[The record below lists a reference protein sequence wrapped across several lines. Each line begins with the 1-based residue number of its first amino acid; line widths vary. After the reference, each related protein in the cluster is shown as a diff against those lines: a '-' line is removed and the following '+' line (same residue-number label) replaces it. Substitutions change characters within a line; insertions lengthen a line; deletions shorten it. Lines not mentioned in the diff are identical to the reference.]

1 MTITMVSKIRMDG
14 TACPKCEDV
23 KQRLEALGL
32 MSRID
37 ATVMA
42 DERDSQSA
50 GALLA
55 AQHKVSLAPFFI
67 VEDGRVEDGR
77 VEDGR
82 VEDGGRT
89 RIYTVF
95 MRFLR
100 EVLQATPQANAAQ
113 DARDVLRAN
122 PELDLL

>member
-1 MTITMVSKIRMDG
+1 MTITMVSKIRLDG

-42 DERDSQSA
+42 DERDNQSA

-67 VEDGRVEDGR
+67 VEDG
-77 VEDGR
+77 
-82 VEDGGRT
+82 GRT

-100 EVLQATPQANAAQ
+100 EVLQSTPQANAAQ

>member
-1 MTITMVSKIRMDG
+1 MTITMVSKIRLDG

-67 VEDGRVEDGR
+67 VEDG
-77 VEDGR
+77 

>member
-1 MTITMVSKIRMDG
+1 MTITMVSKIRLDG

-67 VEDGRVEDGR
+67 VEDRGVEDSG
-77 VEDGR
+77 

-100 EVLQATPQANAAQ
+100 EVLQSTPQADAAQ

>member
-1 MTITMVSKIRMDG
+1 MTITMVSKIRLDG

-67 VEDGRVEDGR
+67 VEDGGVEDG
-77 VEDGR
+77 VEG
-82 VEDGGRT
+82 GGRT

>member
-55 AQHKVSLAPFFI
+55 ARHKVSLAPFFI
-67 VEDGRVEDGR
+67 

-100 EVLQATPQANAAQ
+100 EVLQSTPQADAAQ